1 MIKKTYILFFSIIIL
16 FGSCSAI
23 KKTAGRDET
32 STRLA
37 EADQKKFDY
46 LFYEGL
52 RLKNEGLY
60 DQALETLNMCYRLD
74 SLDAGVLSE
83 LGLLYSSVNM
93 NNDALQCFEKAIQ
106 SNPSNWWY
114 NLQLITSYAQLNKP
128 GKAITVAENLQKIYP
143 FKEEVY
149 QILAS
154 LYKQNKQYEKAI
166 AAFDKLENITGI
178 DESLAIEKFNL
189 YREMHKPKKAIA
201 EIDKLVQKYPAESRY
216 RVVRGDIYIQQKMPE
231 KAFEIYKEVLASD
244 PENPYLYVSLSD
256 YYNEMNEPEKAT
268 EAIVKALKIDQ
279 LAVEQKID
287 ILGQYVQKLIQ
298 DTVKLDETESLF
310 KLLVDRYPLEEQ
322 VHGYYAVFL
331 QLRKRNVE
339 AISELESMLNINP
352 KNEQTWFQL
361 IQLYLADRNY
371 QQLMDV
377 TARAIENL
385 PQVPQWY
392 FYRGI
397 TQFQLKEYEAALK
410 TNLEA
415 LPLITEKENALKT
428 DIYAQIG
435 DIYYK
440 LGKKEQAFEAYEEAL
455 KINPNNIF
463 VMNNY
468 AYYLSEEKTDLKKA
482 EKMSAKAVEKEPNN
496 STYLD
501 TYAWIFYQQENY
513 SLAKFYIERAVDNLK
528 PEHDPEVIYEHYGD
542 ILWKTGDEVKALEMW
557 KKSVEAGN
565 DSETLKLKIENKG
578 MK

>member
-1 MIKKTYILFFSIIIL
+1 M
-16 FGSCSAI
+16 
-23 KKTAGRDET
+23 
-32 STRLA
+32 
-37 EADQKKFDY
+37 
-46 LFYEGL
+46 
-52 RLKNEGLY
+52 
-60 DQALETLNMCYRLD
+60 
-74 SLDAGVLSE
+74 
-83 LGLLYSSVNM
+83 
-93 NNDALQCFEKAIQ
+93 
-106 SNPSNWWY
+106 
-114 NLQLITSYAQLNKP
+114 
-128 GKAITVAENLQKIYP
+128 
-143 FKEEVY
+143 
-149 QILAS
+149 
-154 LYKQNKQYEKAI
+154 
-166 AAFDKLENITGI
+166 
-178 DESLAIEKFNL
+178 
-189 YREMHKPKKAIA
+189 
-201 EIDKLVQKYPAESRY
+201 
-216 RVVRGDIYIQQKMPE
+216 QQKMPE

-440 LGKKEQAFEAYEEAL
+440 LGKRNKL
-455 KINPNNIF
+455 
-463 VMNNY
+463 
-468 AYYLSEEKTDLKKA
+468 
-482 EKMSAKAVEKEPNN
+482 
-496 STYLD
+496 
-501 TYAWIFYQQENY
+501 
-513 SLAKFYIERAVDNLK
+513 
-528 PEHDPEVIYEHYGD
+528 
-542 ILWKTGDEVKALEMW
+542 
-557 KKSVEAGN
+557 
-565 DSETLKLKIENKG
+565 LKLTRRH
-578 MK
+578 

>member
-1 MIKKTYILFFSIIIL
+1 MIKKTYILFFSIMIL
-16 FGSCSAI
+16 FGSCSVI
-23 KKTAGRDET
+23 KKTTGKNET
-32 STRLA
+32 SNRLA

-60 DQALETLNMCYRLD
+60 DQALETMNTCYRLD

-93 NNDALQCFEKAIQ
+93 DDDALRCFEKAIQ

-114 NLQLITSYAQLNKP
+114 NLQLITSYAQFNKP

-189 YREMHKPKKAIA
+189 YREIHKPKKAIA

-216 RVVRGDIYIQQKMPE
+216 RVVRGDIYMQQKMPE
-231 KAFEIYKEVLASD
+231 KAFEIYREVLASD

-331 QLRKRNVE
+331 QFRKRNAE

-371 QQLMDV
+371 EQLMDV

-410 TNLEA
+410 TNMEA

-435 DIYYK
+435 DIYFK

-482 EKMSAKAVEKEPNN
+482 EKMSAKTVEKEPNN

-513 SLAKFYIERAVDNLK
+513 SLAKFYIERAVDNLQ

-542 ILWKTGDEVKALEMW
+542 ILWKTGDEAKALEMW
-557 KKSVEAGN
+557 KKSVETGN
-565 DSETLKLKIENKG
+565 NSETLKLKIENKG

>member
-1 MIKKTYILFFSIIIL
+1 MIKKTYILFFSIMIL
-16 FGSCSAI
+16 FGSCSVI
-23 KKTAGRDET
+23 KKTTGKNET
-32 STRLA
+32 SNRLA

-60 DQALETLNMCYRLD
+60 DQALETINMCYRLD

-93 NNDALQCFEKAIQ
+93 DDDALRCFEKAIQ

-114 NLQLITSYAQLNKP
+114 NLQLITSYAQFNKP

-189 YREMHKPKKAIA
+189 YREIHKPKKAIA

-216 RVVRGDIYIQQKMPE
+216 RVVRGDIYMQQKMPE
-231 KAFEIYKEVLASD
+231 KAFEIYREVLASD

-331 QLRKRNVE
+331 QFRKRNAE

-361 IQLYLADRNY
+361 IQLYLSERNY
-371 QQLMDV
+371 EQLMDV

-397 TQFQLKEYEAALK
+397 TQFQMKEYEAALK
-410 TNLEA
+410 TNMEA

-435 DIYYK
+435 DIYFK

-482 EKMSAKAVEKEPNN
+482 EKMSAKTVEKEPNN

-513 SLAKFYIERAVDNLK
+513 SLAKFYIERAVDNLQ

-542 ILWKTGDEVKALEMW
+542 ILWKTGDEAKALEMW
-557 KKSVEAGN
+557 KKSVETGN
-565 DSETLKLKIENKG
+565 NSETLKLKIENKG

>member
-1 MIKKTYILFFSIIIL
+1 MIKKRYILVFSIMIL
-16 FGSCSAI
+16 FGSCSVI
-23 KKTAGRDET
+23 KKTTGKSET
-32 STRLA
+32 SNRLA

-60 DQALETLNMCYRLD
+60 DQALEAMNMCYRLD

-93 NNDALQCFEKAIQ
+93 DDEALRCFEKAIQ

-128 GKAITVAENLQKIYP
+128 GKAITVAENLQKTYP
-143 FKEEVY
+143 VKEEVY

-189 YREMHKPKKAIA
+189 YREIHKPKKAIA
-201 EIDKLVQKYPAESRY
+201 EIDKLVQKYPTESRY
-216 RVVRGDIYIQQKMPE
+216 RVVRGDIYMQQKMPE
-231 KAFEIYKEVLASD
+231 KAFEIYREVLASD

-331 QLRKRNVE
+331 QFRKRNTE

-385 PQVPQWY
+385 PKVPQWY

-410 TNLEA
+410 TNMEA

-435 DIYYK
+435 DIYFK

-482 EKMSAKAVEKEPNN
+482 EKMSAKTVEKEPNN

-513 SLAKFYIERAVDNLK
+513 SLAKFYIERAVDNLQ
-528 PEHDPEVIYEHYGD
+528 PGQDPEVIYEHYGD
-542 ILWKTGDEVKALEMW
+542 ILWKTGDEAKALEMW
-557 KKSVEAGN
+557 KKSVETGN

>member
-216 RVVRGDIYIQQKMPE
+216 RVVRGDIYMQQKMPE

>member
-16 FGSCSAI
+16 FASCSAI

-216 RVVRGDIYIQQKMPE
+216 RVVRGDIYMQQKMPE

-410 TNLEA
+410 TNLKA

>member
-1 MIKKTYILFFSIIIL
+1 
-16 FGSCSAI
+16 
-23 KKTAGRDET
+23 
-32 STRLA
+32 
-37 EADQKKFDY
+37 

-60 DQALETLNMCYRLD
+60 DQALETLNMWLSARFRLMR
-74 SLDAGVLSE
+74 GVLSE

-216 RVVRGDIYIQQKMPE
+216 RVVRGDIYMQQKMPE

-440 LGKKEQAFEAYEEAL
+440 LGKRNKL
-455 KINPNNIF
+455 
-463 VMNNY
+463 
-468 AYYLSEEKTDLKKA
+468 
-482 EKMSAKAVEKEPNN
+482 
-496 STYLD
+496 
-501 TYAWIFYQQENY
+501 
-513 SLAKFYIERAVDNLK
+513 
-528 PEHDPEVIYEHYGD
+528 
-542 ILWKTGDEVKALEMW
+542 
-557 KKSVEAGN
+557 
-565 DSETLKLKIENKG
+565 LKLTRRH
-578 MK
+578 